1 MAANLKSIIENI
13 KTVTESPSMVA
24 AIIDFERVLDEMDMY
39 AYANWQ
45 FGELVE
51 GPVFEKYFVTCTFMW
66 PYTKMPDPDAA
77 KRLLQY
83 DIEVEYNLDRLEVP
97 VKIKSPYDYKPGT
110 KFAKHKFIKVWL
122 VTITMPK
129 DLISNIQKGTVELEN
144 EQLDLEDI
152 EEAYSEGMDEEENEE
167 DEEGSD
173 EDNGN
178 QEGGQE
184 EMALPGGN
192 PGGMPGP
199 GMGAPNV

>member
-1 MAANLKSIIENI
+1 MSRNLKSIIENVKLI
-13 KTVTESPSMVA
+13 TESPSLIA
-24 AIIDFERVLDEMDMY
+24 AIMDVERVLDEMDMY

-45 FGELVE
+45 YGELVE
-51 GPVFEKYFVTCTFMW
+51 GPIFEKYFVTCTFMW

-77 KRLLQY
+77 KRLLHY
-83 DIEVEYNLDRLEVP
+83 DIEVEYKLDRLEVP
-97 VKIKSPYDYKPGT
+97 VKVKSPYDYKPGT

-144 EQLDLEDI
+144 EQMDLEDI
-152 EEAYSEGMDEEENEE
+152 EEAYSEGIDEEENE
-167 DEEGSD
+167 DEEGN

-178 QEGGQE
+178 NDGGE
-184 EMALPGGN
+184 EESQGGN

-199 GMGAPNV
+199 GLGAPNV